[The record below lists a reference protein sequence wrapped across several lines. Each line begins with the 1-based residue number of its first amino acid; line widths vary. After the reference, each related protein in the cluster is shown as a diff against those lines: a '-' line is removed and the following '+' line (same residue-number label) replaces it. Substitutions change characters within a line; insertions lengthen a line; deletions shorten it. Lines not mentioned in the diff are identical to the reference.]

1 MVILMTMVMLVTVL
15 MVVMVKIVMIVV
27 NMVVMVVIMVV
38 IVFVIVLLM
47 VLVMVRVMV
56 AGNRVVGVGTGDCGR
71 GGARAGTVLEMLLS
85 PKCQCTDMQIFCKWC
100 AKQKICIFSTSLNII
115 TMNITE
121 IH

>member
-1 MVILMTMVMLVTVL
+1 MQMVMLVTVL
-15 MVVMVKIVMIVV
+15 MVVMVIIVMIVV
-27 NMVVMVVIMVV
+27 IMVVIMVV
-38 IVFVIVLLM
+38 MVFVMVLVM
-47 VLVMVRVMV
+47 ALVMVRVMG
-56 AGNRVVGVGTGDCGR
+56 AGIWGIGDGTGDCGR

-115 TMNITE
+115 TMNIAK